1 MKRVLYRSDF
11 TPTVSGIRDNSTPAG
26 GKPSV
31 GCSMECQHDQR
42 NRVPNMTVRRQSC
55 RPSKLAVAPRSV
67 ACGSLN
73 RLLVT
78 TRSNRSNEVADAN
91 GKIIG
96 RCVEWTEARPG
107 WEALLKTIGGLLM
120 VATCMLIIPALIAR
134 NGRAPSILPL
144 CTLGV
149 AMLSLCVFEI
159 AGRVPG
165 QTHWVVFRNDG
176 GIESSEDEAWP
187 ASIVARAIEQTPL
200 RWSGSSPYGSTSAK
214 NRRRHCAS
222 TQRRREPTDDSR
234 TPSTSSQADPSWSS
248 AQGLPHE
255 CPCSSPLTGRCSA

>member
-1 MKRVLYRSDF
+1 
-11 TPTVSGIRDNSTPAG
+11 
-26 GKPSV
+26 
-31 GCSMECQHDQR
+31 MECQHDQR
-42 NRVPNMTVRRQSC
+42 NRVPNTILRRQSC

-176 GIESSEDEAWP
+176 GIESSEDEAWS
-187 ASIVARAIEQTPL
+187 ASLAEIANIECEPSKAAHYGLGWTHGVRVITRRGRVLHVANSLKPEDAMGLAVGLSEASESVR
-200 RWSGSSPYGSTSAK
+200 YVD
-214 NRRRHCAS
+214 RRQSDR
-222 TQRRREPTDDSR
+222 TNPTEMV
-234 TPSTSSQADPSWSS
+234 W
-248 AQGLPHE
+248 
-255 CPCSSPLTGRCSA
+255 